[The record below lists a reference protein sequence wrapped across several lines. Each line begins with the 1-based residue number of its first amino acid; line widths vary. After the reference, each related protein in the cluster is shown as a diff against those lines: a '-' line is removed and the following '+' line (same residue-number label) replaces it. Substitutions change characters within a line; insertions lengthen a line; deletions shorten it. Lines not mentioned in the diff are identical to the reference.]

1 MNKAVAP
8 QSIRNVTGELLT
20 LPARRMVA
28 TELVLTVA
36 DRTSS
41 GVEVG
46 IGSGMGV
53 EAGVAEVE
61 VSGDGFASGNER
73 ATRAAHT

>member
-1 MNKAVAP
+1 
-8 QSIRNVTGELLT
+8 
-20 LPARRMVA
+20 MVA

-46 IGSGMGV
+46 IGKGMRV

-61 VSGDGFASGNER
+61 VGGDGFASGNKR
-73 ATRAAHT
+73 ATRAEHTW